1 MHDRKICYRDL
12 KVKKHKLK
20 YILTMIKLVKLMLHN
35 VVEFKSLTGIL
46 QGQTSDVVGIIFS
59 QRTNVIKNFLCFQVL
74 LIHRIQRKFCL
85 T

>member
-12 KVKKHKLK
+12 KVKKHKIK

-46 QGQTSDVVGIIFS
+46 QGQT
-59 QRTNVIKNFLCFQVL
+59 RY
-74 LIHRIQRKFCL
+74 
-85 T
+85 